1 MAKKRLRDFR
11 RVAFTAKTGELLRE
25 LLVDKTFKDHF
36 SKCDLTKGSK
46 PCSHK
51 KSGTLG
57 VARLVESAIKVGEK
71 RATLDIP
78 DPYCTPDYE
87 VTIRLLEQTATR
99 IRSFAD
105 SRLAVTKRQQRES
118 LTRLAEEIQS
128 YAERNPLMVLA
139 DIAAEEA

>member
-1 MAKKRLRDFR
+1 MAKRLRDFK
-11 RVAFTAKTGELLRE
+11 RVAFTAKTGEILRE
-25 LLVDKTFKDHF
+25 CLVDKTFNDHF
-36 SKCDLTKGSK
+36 GGKCGDES
-46 PCSHK
+46 PCKHER
-51 KSGTLG
+51 SGTLA
-57 VARLVESAIKVGEK
+57 VARLVESAIRIGEK

-87 VTIRLLEQTATR
+87 VTIRVLKQLAERVRQ
-99 IRSFAD
+99 FAG
-105 SRLAVTKRQQRES
+105 SSVVTKNQQKNA